1 MFDEIAKL
9 AATCFVAAMGL
20 GALWC
25 CCRTKTKGWGPYST
39 STLIVVLVVSTTAVL
54 SASGLIPGSILADV
68 FLVALGFAGGL
79 VAREFD
85 TNGSQRNVQKN
96 RTNKRSGNLASKN
109 VGNK

>member
-1 MFDEIAKL
+1 MSDGYIKL
-9 AATCFVAAMGL
+9 AIVFAAAVMGL
-20 GALWC
+20 FALKCFWD
-25 CCRTKTKGWGPYST
+25 TKLDGWGPYNA
-39 STLIVVLVVSTTAVL
+39 STLIVVLVVTNTGMLIAG
-54 SASGLIPGSILADV
+54 GLIPKEYFADI
-68 FLVALGFAGGL
+68 FLVVLGFAGGL

>member
-79 VAREFD
+79 IA
-85 TNGSQRNVQKN
+85 NKIGSQ
-96 RTNKRSGNLASKN
+96 S
-109 VGNK
+109 